1 MKLTLIFPLFN
12 CHLYNIWLCLIF
24 NQNND
29 NYFMWK
35 IHTFYYYILHKMH
48 YIQPFLVCSTN
59 QNVLFFFL
67 WYGVYFQNLLLER
80 TRLAQSS
87 PKGVRSSD
95 WTWPVHLVAQP
106 TFNASPD
113 TDLQTLTN
121 MLLPATVLSDYLASS
136 SVDIPLLAKNKFN
149 HLSISDDHYF
159 FKPDRFV
166 IIIQPWS

>member
-1 MKLTLIFPLFN
+1 MIIILCEKYIHFIIIFYIK
-12 CHLYNIWLCLIF
+12 CIIYNHFWCVRP
-24 NQNND
+24 
-29 NYFMWK
+29 
-35 IHTFYYYILHKMH
+35 TKMS
-48 YIQPFLVCSTN
+48 C
-59 QNVLFFFL
+59 FFFMIWSL
-67 WYGVYFQNLLLER
+67 FSKFIAITQAIGTIISERGKKFWLNLARPSRGPAHVQCL
-80 TRLAQSS
+80 
-87 PKGVRSSD
+87 
-95 WTWPVHLVAQP
+95 
-106 TFNASPD
+106 PD

>member
-1 MKLTLIFPLFN
+1 MIIILCEKYIHFIIIFYIK
-12 CHLYNIWLCLIF
+12 CIIYNHFWCVRP
-24 NQNND
+24 
-29 NYFMWK
+29 
-35 IHTFYYYILHKMH
+35 TKMS
-48 YIQPFLVCSTN
+48 C
-59 QNVLFFFL
+59 FFFL
-67 WYGVYFQNLLLER
+67 WYGVYFQNLLLECK
-80 TRLAQSS
+80 RLAQSS